1 MTRLLISAAHKSSGK
16 TTVSTGLCAALR
28 KRGHLVQPFKKGPD
42 YIDPLWLGHA
52 AGRPCVNLD
61 FHTQSREEILE
72 STGRYARGADIT
84 LIEGNKGLFDGVDL
98 EGTNSN
104 AALARL
110 LNVPVVLV
118 VDCRGVTRGIAP
130 LLLGYQAFDREIS
143 IDGVILN
150 RVGGARHES
159 KLRAVVEHY
168 TDVPVLGALQE
179 NPELQIVERHLG
191 LVPSNEHDDADIQI
205 DRLAEA
211 VAGQVDLDRIIGL
224 GTDRSP
230 PQATVAAQISP
241 SGARVRIAVARDTAF
256 AFYYHTDLEA
266 LESAGA
272 ELRFFDTMKDAR
284 IPDADALFIGGG
296 FPESHLEALESNRPM
311 RRAILQAI
319 EAGMPAYAECGGLMY
334 LSRSIRWQ
342 GRRHEMVGAIAGD
355 ITMHARPQGRGYV
368 YLEGTREHPWPG
380 ACAHDA
386 SGTPPIP
393 AHEFHYSALEPMDP
407 PPAYAYRVVRGH
419 GVDGHHDG
427 IVCRNL
433 LASYS
438 HQRHTR
444 SNPWVTHFVAFI
456 RSCMDRSTHGAG
468 HSIAP

>member
-28 KRGHLVQPFKKGPD
+28 KRGHRVQPFKKGPD

-61 FHTQSREEILE
+61 FHTQSPEEILE
-72 STGRYARGADIT
+72 TADIYGRGADIT

-98 EGTNSN
+98 KGTNSN

-118 VDCRGVTRGIAP
+118 VDCRGMTRGIAP

-159 KLRAVVEHY
+159 KLRAVIEHY
-168 TDVPVLGALQE
+168 TGVPVLGALQD

-224 GTDRSP
+224 GTDRP
-230 PQATVAAQISP
+230 APEGPVVTQISP
-241 SGARVRIAVARDTAF
+241 PGARVRIAVARDTAF

-272 ELRFFDTMKDAR
+272 ELRFFDTMKDVR
-284 IPDADALFIGGG
+284 MPDADALFIGGG
-296 FPESHLEALESNRPM
+296 FPESHLKALETNRPM
-311 RRAILQAI
+311 RRAIRQAI
-319 EAGMPAYAECGGLMY
+319 DAGMPAYAECGGLMY
-334 LSRSIRWQ
+334 LSRSITWQ
-342 GRRHEMVGAIAGD
+342 GRHHEMVGAIAGD

-368 YLEGTREHPWPG
+368 YLEATPEHPWPG
-380 ACAHDA
+380 ASAEGA
-386 SGTPPIP
+386 GGTPPIP
-393 AHEFHYSALEPMDP
+393 GHEFHYSALEPMDP
-407 PPAYAYRVVRGH
+407 PPAYAYRVLRGH

-427 IVCRNL
+427 IVYRNL

-456 RSCMDRSTHGAG
+456 RSCMDSSMHGAG